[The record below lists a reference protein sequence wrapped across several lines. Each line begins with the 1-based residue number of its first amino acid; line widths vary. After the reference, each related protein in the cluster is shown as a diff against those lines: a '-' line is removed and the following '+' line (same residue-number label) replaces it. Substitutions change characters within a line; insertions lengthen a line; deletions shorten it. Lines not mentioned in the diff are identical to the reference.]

1 MHNLLFSYI
10 DSTCLNKL
18 FTLFARKTLPSSISL
33 REISAEHIFAFV
45 EALCLT
51 VTIAK
56 VTFPDCLRGSITHRE
71 SIVYIPKFALSLAWM
86 FI

>member
-1 MHNLLFSYI
+1 MHNLCFHTSIPHY
-10 DSTCLNKL
+10 LNKS

-51 VTIAK
+51 V
-56 VTFPDCLRGSITHRE
+56 L
-71 SIVYIPKFALSLAWM
+71 
-86 FI
+86 